1 MRDTMK
7 GTGRGSSLF
16 VCPVCSRP
24 LERDGRTLRC
34 EDGHSFDLARSGYV
48 NLIAGRA
55 PKLEPDSREMVA
67 ARVAIF
73 SRGRY
78 AELRRALADMARKY
92 CDGALL
98 DAGCG
103 EGYFM
108 EDAAREFRTAG
119 IDLSKFAADAAAK
132 RLHGAAEIAV
142 ASVYKLPIA
151 DRSMSLVQNIFSP
164 YCGAEFRRVLADGGT
179 LVVASPSACHLA
191 ELKAI
196 VYDEPPTAA
205 PREHR
210 LDGFKLVEERE
221 IAASETIDGIELR
234 ALFAMTPHSRSHAAH
249 PERLNAV
256 DALTVT
262 TGFDVAVYRK
272 E

>member
-1 MRDTMK
+1 MNDTMR
-7 GTGRGSSLF
+7 GTGHDSSLF
-16 VCPVCSRP
+16 VCPVCGQP
-24 LERDGRTLRC
+24 LERDDRTLRC
-34 EDGHSFDLARSGYV
+34 PSGHSFDRAKSGYV

-78 AELRRALADMARKY
+78 AELKGALGDIARKY
-92 CDGALL
+92 CRGALL

-108 EDAAREFRTAG
+108 EDAACEFRTAG
-119 IDLSKFAADAAAK
+119 VDLSKFAADAAAK
-132 RLHGAAEIAV
+132 RLRGAAEIAV
-142 ASVYKLPIA
+142 ASVYRLPIA
-151 DRSMSLVQNIFSP
+151 DRSISLVQNIFSP
-164 YCGAEFRRVLADGGT
+164 YCGAEFRRVLVDGGT
-179 LVVASPSACHLA
+179 LVVASPSSRHLA

-196 VYDEPPTAA
+196 VYDEPPSAE

-210 LDGFKLVEERE
+210 LDGFRLLEERE
-221 IAASETIDGIELR
+221 IVASETLEGAEVR
-234 ALFAMTPHSRSHAAH
+234 ALFNMTPHSRSRAAH
-249 PERLNAV
+249 PERLDAV
-256 DALTVT
+256 DTLTVT
-262 TGFDVAVYRK
+262 TGFDVAIYEK

>member
-1 MRDTMK
+1 MGNSIK

-16 VCPVCSRP
+16 VCPVCGLP
-24 LERDGRTLRC
+24 LERDDRTLRC
-34 EDGHSFDLARSGYV
+34 SSGHSFDLARSGYV

-78 AELRRALADMARKY
+78 AELKSALADIARKY

-119 IDLSKFAADAAAK
+119 VDLSKFAADAAAK
-132 RLHGAAEIAV
+132 RLRGAAEIAV
-142 ASVYKLPIA
+142 ASVYALPIA
-151 DRSMSLVQNIFSP
+151 DRSISLVQNIFSP
-164 YCGAEFRRVLADGGT
+164 YCGAEFRRVLVDGGT

-196 VYDEPPTAA
+196 VYDAPLTAE

-210 LDGFKLVEERE
+210 LDGFKLVEEAA
-221 IAASETIDGIELR
+221 ITASETIAGEELR

-249 PERLNAV
+249 PERL
-256 DALTVT
+256 DAAEELTVT
-262 TGFDVAVYRK
+262 TGFDIAVYKK

>member
-1 MRDTMK
+1 MSDLMK

-16 VCPVCSRP
+16 ACPVCGQP
-24 LERDGRTLRC
+24 LERDNRTLRC
-34 EDGHSFDLARSGYV
+34 GSGHSFDLAKSGYV

-73 SRGRY
+73 SHGRY
-78 AELRRALADMARKY
+78 AELKGALAEIARKY
-92 CDGALL
+92 CRGTLL

-108 EDAAREFRTAG
+108 EDAARAFAAAG
-119 IDLSKFAADAAAK
+119 VDLSKFAADAAAK
-132 RLHGAAEIAV
+132 RLRGAAEIAV
-142 ASVYKLPIA
+142 ASVYDLPIA
-151 DRSMSLVQNIFSP
+151 DHSVSLVQNIFSP
-164 YCGAEFRRVLADGGT
+164 YCGAEFRRVLGDGGT

-191 ELKAI
+191 ELKAV
-196 VYDEPPTAA
+196 VYDEPPVAE

-210 LDGFKLVEERE
+210 LDGFQLIEERE
-221 IAASETIDGIELR
+221 IVASETLGGEELR
-234 ALFAMTPHSRSHAAH
+234 TLFAMTPHSRSHAAH
-249 PERLNAV
+249 PERLDAV
-256 DALTVT
+256 DRLTVT